1 MGDQIETW
9 GNRIVIRFI
18 GNARFS
24 SPFHHCFIMRFDSLA
39 DSRGPQWIH
48 LLSTNSLLIS
58 VEFCFKKTDIC
69 VSECV
74 VLEYHVR
81 QQSESRRYNHFKQR
95 HTSFW
100 WEKGIISP
108 HYFLM
113 ILSDQ
118 STVNSQCSVKSDRC
132 AVLRALPKRLGR
144 YTGRYEAHILCKP
157 KPPIWGNVPIV
168 LTRFGNLR
176 TLWLTCLRTITL
188 WDCSWKFKVPHTN
201 VSFVSYYFMCLLCNF
216 FRER

>member
-1 MGDQIETW
+1 MSLDPILQLSVALHLSICVPSIILSIKCYAITKHTLNFRVELSLGDQIETW

-58 VEFCFKKTDIC
+58 VEFCFQKTDIC

-81 QQSESRRYNHFKQR
+81 QESESRRYNHFKQR

-144 YTGRYEAHILCKP
+144 
-157 KPPIWGNVPIV
+157 
-168 LTRFGNLR
+168 
-176 TLWLTCLRTITL
+176 
-188 WDCSWKFKVPHTN
+188 
-201 VSFVSYYFMCLLCNF
+201 
-216 FRER
+216 